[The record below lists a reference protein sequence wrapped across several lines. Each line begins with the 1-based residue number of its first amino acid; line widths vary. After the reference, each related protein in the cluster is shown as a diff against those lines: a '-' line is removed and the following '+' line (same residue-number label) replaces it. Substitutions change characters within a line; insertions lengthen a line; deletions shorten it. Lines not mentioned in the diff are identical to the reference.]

1 MAGKQGDSQMED
13 DPCLLR
19 LASRGAIQSQLLDER
34 RRVDKKVSTLIM
46 VYNAQLIR
54 PNFGSLD
61 FLEKFLR
68 PGLDF

>member
-1 MAGKQGDSQMED
+1 MSPKSSSHPHADQEEHLNLPVVCKD
-13 DPCLLR
+13 
-19 LASRGAIQSQLLDER
+19 
-34 RRVDKKVSTLIM
+34 TLIM
-46 VYNAQLIR
+46 VYNAQLIT